1 MTEVT
6 GLRQITILDW
16 QENARDLPAAVRQLE
31 QRLEVEEPRIRAL
44 VPEPHRSERLLS
56 ECANLPLGP
65 LRGVPIGVK
74 DIFQVEGLPTRAG
87 SRLPADELGGPEADS
102 VQALRR
108 AGGLVLGKTISTEF
122 AYFAPG
128 PTRNPHDPRH
138 TPGGSSS
145 GSAAAVAA
153 GYCPLALGTQTIGSI
168 SRPASY
174 CGVVGYKPT
183 YGRISTAGVI
193 PLSPSLDHV
202 GTFTASVPDAAIVAA
217 LLCAGWKEA
226 KPDHRPVL
234 AIPSGPFLE
243 RATDTGRRHFEVVCE
258 ALAAAAWEVREI
270 QTFPDIDDIQA
281 RHQLILAGE
290 AATVHEK
297 WYPRFQDLY
306 HPKTRQ
312 LVERGREISSATL
325 AETLPSCERLR
336 EELLQSMSQHQIDL
350 WISPAATGPA
360 PEGLDSTGDPIMSLP
375 WTHAGLPTLSLP
387 SGTLDSGL
395 PMGLQIAAGWG
406 RDEFLLNW
414 ATDLEAALAGLS

>member
-1 MTEVT
+1 MTEGT
-6 GLRQITILDW
+6 KLRQITFQDW
-16 QENARDLPAAVRQLE
+16 QESARDLPAAVRQLE
-31 QRLEVEEPRIRAL
+31 RRLEVEEPHIQAL
-44 VPEPHRSERLLS
+44 VPEPGRGDRLLIES
-56 ECANLPLGP
+56 ADLPAGP
-65 LRGVPIGVK
+65 LRGVPVGVK
-74 DIFQVEGLPTRAG
+74 DIFQVEGLPTHAG
-87 SRLPADELGGPEADS
+87 TRLPADELGGPEADS
-102 VQALRR
+102 VQTLKR
-108 AGGLVLGKTISTEF
+108 AGCLVLGKTVSTEF
-122 AYFAPG
+122 AYFASG

-217 LLCAGWKEA
+217 LLCTGWKEA
-226 KPDHRPVL
+226 KPDRKPVL

-243 RATDTGRRHFEVVCE
+243 RATDLGRAHFEIVCE
-258 ALAAAAWEVREI
+258 ALAAAGWQVEEI
-270 QTFPDIDDIQA
+270 QAFPDIDNIQA
-281 RHQLILAGE
+281 RHQIILAGE
-290 AATVHEK
+290 AARVHEK

-312 LVERGREISSATL
+312 LVESGRQIPEVTL
-325 AETLPSCERLR
+325 AETLSSCELLR
-336 EELLQSMSQHQIDL
+336 EDLSQSMSQHQIDL

-387 SGTLDSGL
+387 AGTSSSGL
-395 PMGLQIAAGWG
+395 PMGLQIAAGWDQ
-406 RDEFLLNW
+406 DECLLTW
-414 ATDLEAALAGLS
+414 ATDLEATLAGLS